1 MNDECEEEIMKIL
14 SCKYL
19 RPVGAATGTRA
30 VLAFRLSLIEAYCS
44 EDGEHAEEAAAAVA
58 AAAAAAAAA
67 APAPAAEAP
76 ATAEQQALPAA
87 GAAWNVRAC
96 STGSESPPCQ
106 STRDLEPSPGTGIVV
121 PSGQCAAQM

>member
-1 MNDECEEEIMKIL
+1 MNEEEIMKIL
-14 SCKYL
+14 SCKSL
-19 RPVGAATGTRA
+19 RPFGAATGTGA
-30 VLAFRLSLIEAYCS
+30 VLAFRLSLIEAYGS

-76 ATAEQQALPAA
+76 AAAERQALPAA
-87 GAAWNVRAC
+87 GATWNVRAS
-96 STGSESPPCQ
+96 STGSESPPCH

-121 PSGQCAAQM
+121 PSGKCAAQM